1 MDSHS
6 KQPQPQQ
13 PKTPRNYFEALLKG
27 LQGNQT
33 QSEQAGSA
41 EVQSSNVDA
50 CLHEFNETKLLS
62 EESRQKLDDES
73 EMHLSKLSALRLE
86 IQNRKDKLK
95 ELEKMMN
102 HHIDGHAIAN
112 LLSEATMLLENGE
125 KFPADFWLSLYDCL
139 IGDHP
144 ELVTID
150 MTRSCYKRCLDICE
164 RIADSD
170 ASHQEDKDHAYL
182 ELAMHEVRMRNFVTA
197 NEIASKILD
206 EHLQGCYQSRLANFK
221 DQFGLH

>member
-6 KQPQPQQ
+6 QPQPQQ
-13 PKTPRNYFEALLKG
+13 PEPPRNYLNALLKC
-27 LQGNQT
+27 LEGNQT
-33 QSEQAGSA
+33 QPEQAGPA
-41 EVQSSNVDA
+41 EVQL
-50 CLHEFNETKLLS
+50 CELETFLGEFDENKSLSKESRRKLNYESEKHLS
-62 EESRQKLDDES
+62 E
-73 EMHLSKLSALRLE
+73 LRDLKRE
-86 IQNRKDKLK
+86 IQKRKDELE

-102 HHIDGHAIAN
+102 HYIDGYAIAK

-150 MTRSCYKRCLDICE
+150 MTRSCYKGCLDICE

-170 ASHQEDKDHAYL
+170 ASHQEDKDHAHL
-182 ELAMHEVRMRNFVTA
+182 ELAMHEVRMKKFETA
-197 NEIASKILD
+197 NEIASKIID
-206 EHLQGCYQSRLANFK
+206 EYLQGCYQSRLCSFK
-221 DQFGLH
+221 KKFHLH